1 MYMVQIVTVP
11 LSAAMTCVS
20 GRVLHAPWK
29 MYDHVQNITGR
40 RLASVELWTSMGQV
54 GEEITRQH
62 SWLTKQLIEQDV
74 VQRMPAG
81 SSFSGIER
89 LVEAVSRRQELEK
102 PELKVE
108 RFSLDNDELAAKT
121 RGVWFS

>member
-1 MYMVQIVTVP
+1 M
-11 LSAAMTCVS
+11 
-20 GRVLHAPWK
+20 
-29 MYDHVQNITGR
+29 NITGR

-102 PELKVE
+102 PELKVS
-108 RFSLDNDELAAKT
+108 RQ
-121 RGVWFS
+121 

>member
-1 MYMVQIVTVP
+1 
-11 LSAAMTCVS
+11 
-20 GRVLHAPWK
+20 
-29 MYDHVQNITGR
+29 
-40 RLASVELWTSMGQV
+40 MGQV

-62 SWLTKQLIEQDV
+62 PWLTKQLIEQDV
-74 VQRMPAG
+74 VQRTPAG